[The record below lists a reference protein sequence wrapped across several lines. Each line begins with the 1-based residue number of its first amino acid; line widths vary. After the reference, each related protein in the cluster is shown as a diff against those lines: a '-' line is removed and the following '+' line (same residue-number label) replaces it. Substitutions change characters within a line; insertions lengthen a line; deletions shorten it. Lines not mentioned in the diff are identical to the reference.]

1 MMLKEVLSLDASKSI
16 DKQISDLGDWRGETV
31 AQLRRL
37 IHEADPNI
45 EEQWKWGTGVWAH
58 NGNVCAVGGFKNH
71 IKINFFQGA
80 ALKDPEGTFNA
91 GLDAKATRAIDF
103 YEKDEIDE
111 AALKDL
117 IRAAVDYNLS
127 RAKS

>member
-58 NGNVCAVGGFKNH
+58 NGNVCAVGG
-71 IKINFFQGA
+71 
-80 ALKDPEGTFNA
+80 
-91 GLDAKATRAIDF
+91 
-103 YEKDEIDE
+103 
-111 AALKDL
+111 
-117 IRAAVDYNLS
+117 
-127 RAKS
+127 